1 MRVRRY
7 VAKYT
12 INPAI
17 THGISHVVGSVEVGK
32 FADLVIWKPQFFGVK
47 PELVLKGG
55 MITYAQMGDPNA
67 SIPTPGPVYPR
78 PMFGAFGRALHSTSL
93 LFMSQSAVDKNVPEK
108 LKLGKRVV
116 AVSRCRSISKRDMKL
131 NDGLPKIT
139 VNPETYQV
147 SVDGQF
153 ITCEPAKELPMAQ
166 RYFLF

>member
-1 MRVRRY
+1 
-7 VAKYT
+7 
-12 INPAI
+12 
-17 THGISHVVGSVEVGK
+17 
-32 FADLVIWKPQFFGVK
+32 
-47 PELVLKGG
+47 
-55 MITYAQMGDPNA
+55 
-67 SIPTPGPVYPR
+67 
-78 PMFGAFGRALHSTSL
+78 
-93 LFMSQSAVDKNVPEK
+93 MSQSAVDKNVPEK